1 MLDHADHLP
10 SPQRDA
16 LGVAFGLRAGDSP
29 DRLLVGLAAL
39 SLMSEVAEERPLLCV
54 IDDAQ
59 WLDHASAAAI
69 GFVARRLL
77 AEPVVVLVGTRGA
90 IDEFARLPEIDVR
103 GLRDGEVALEQ
114 LEAVRADALAGAPW
128 RAELDLPKPSAEL
141 NQAIS
146 RMFREARTAM
156 DTGREPPLDAVIL
169 AVRATH
175 VGSPGSTSW
184 FAECCDQ
191 RSSSAAIEGPWSAKP
206 CSQRMSGLFGQ
217 QSCHL
222 KTNEPADS

>member
-10 SPQRDA
+10 GPQRDA
-16 LGVAFGLRAGDSP
+16 LGVAFGFRAGDST
-29 DRLLVGLAAL
+29 DRLLIGLAAL
-39 SLMSEVAEERPLLCV
+39 SLMSEVAEERRLLCV

-69 GFVARRLL
+69 GFVGRRLL
-77 AEPVVVLVGTRGA
+77 AAEPVVVLVGTRGA

-103 GLRDGEVALEQ
+103 GLRDGEVAPEQ

-156 DTGREPPLDAVIL
+156 ETGREPPMDAVIL

-175 VGSPGSTSW
+175 VGSPGLDQLVCRALRSAVEQRRNRRPLVGEAVLSTDERPVRP
-184 FAECCDQ
+184 AELPPQ
-191 RSSSAAIEGPWSAKP
+191 
-206 CSQRMSGLFGQ
+206 
-217 QSCHL
+217 
-222 KTNEPADS
+222 NERAC